1 MTNTMQKLCP
11 SWNAFAFQGDRF
23 FPEMTQK
30 KSVNITDIFF
40 GGFGYSS
47 TNFPIEISI
56 LS

>member
-1 MTNTMQKLCP
+1 MRLYFK
-11 SWNAFAFQGDRF
+11 GIEF

-30 KSVNITDIFF
+30 KSVNIPDIFF

-47 TNFPIEISI
+47 TNFPLEISI